1 MIVTDADDQIIGY
14 IYTYD
19 PLYLADGFSDRL
31 PTKNIWQLLHCHRYC
46 LVLNICF
53 VTIKHHLPTTWRDMD
68 SKFTSPSEEM
78 TMSLLGSNHPSYQFW
93 VKGIQPFDMDVTL
106 QVLALFPF

>member
-1 MIVTDADDQIIGY
+1 MIRLLDTY
-14 IYTYD
+14 ILTI
-19 PLYLADGFSDRL
+19 LCTWR
-31 PTKNIWQLLHCHRYC
+31 T
-46 LVLNICF
+46 VF

-78 TMSLLGSNHPSYQFW
+78 TMSLLGSNRPSYQFW
-93 VKGIQPFDMDVTL
+93 VKGVQPFNMDVTL